1 MSRALFPSGKWMA
14 ISIKNKDGIILFDK
28 SRNYFV
34 ELKVDKE
41 LIVTAEDN
49 ILFGNFTE
57 TPSDSIKMGNIH
69 LTDVCCNS
77 DTAKALFDFFDVP
90 VKYT

>member
-1 MSRALFPSGKWMA
+1 MFNKSG
-14 ISIKNKDGIILFDK
+14 
-28 SRNYFV
+28 NYFV
-34 ELKVDKE
+34 ELNDVKE

-49 ILFGNFTE
+49 ILSGNFTE
-57 TPSDSIKMGNIH
+57 TPSDSIKMANIH

-90 VKYT
+90 VKYTQQGNFLSLSSEKAVVELMK